1 MAKDLEPEFYL
12 KWRHC
17 ETRGVKTLGDLRKL
31 LHRLQRDHKED
42 VFLYTSGHLNP
53 NKLYRPP
60 ETHLPSWCSTSRPK
74 GEAASGVGKPPDRNV
89 AKMKDAWAH
98 FTINTALLP
107 DETRNKRLFRY
118 LNPQAPASHTSR
130 EDFTPRQAQQGEKA
144 ERGKGFPEGRRREEL
159 RLPQMK
165 VLRYREPGSSRSC
178 TLMAPGPDEYQ
189 YINSYLAG
197 VTKADRY
204 QKFLSFQ
211 KQVLAKQ
218 DLLKSDFTGAQVAA
232 GHEKK
237 LEEKLQKICTCPP
250 QELSRL
256 QVLGEVFEDVCNS
269 SLIFGDILK
278 EVKDEYELYMTILLC
293 SQPKEQYETYLAEA
307 KELEKS
313 PVQRGD
319 IDQAREE
326 LRKLV
331 KATRAAL
338 EHHNKLRDELEVENK
353 LLRITKERSEETE
366 KKVIDEEQLTLTEKV
381 EIQRCE
387 ILKKW
392 DEIQDLEKQIKA
404 TLVHTGIS
412 GIAENKLK
420 SIENEAIR
428 LETSNRILKKK
439 LEANEN
445 HLKQF
450 MRKSKI
456 SEEEQHGGDDGG
468 GGDVDGDGDVMVEVM
483 MEKVVKVMVELHAL
497 LYNLLM
503 ALSAGTPCRCRPEPF
518 SQGLQ
523 EEAPPGAQ
531 EMNRRPAGD
540 LQEDDRSGW
549 QSPHLLD
556 FSQDRFR
563 CPTCPSQR
571 PCCPQQPCPPFL
583 SGDPGLQRVHQKHES
598 SLRCASLGGWPRR
611 GNAADASVLPVS
623 SENQPLFCVGQL
635 TGISV
640 PCAQEPSRALSMP
653 SGADSCQ
660 PVPGEE
666 NVIKYGQSHL
676 YEDLCPHQLPGEE
689 AHLEGEA
696 PALQRALAAVQLCG
710 AMARLGFCPPTPAP
724 VLCSSVTT
732 AEVPVSS
739 CLLSRFPSASRW
751 PP

>member
-17 ETRGVKTLGDLRKL
+17 ETPGVKTLGDLRKL
-31 LHRLQRDHKED
+31 LHRLQREHKED
-42 VFLYTSGHLNP
+42 VLLYTSGHLNP
-53 NKLYRPP
+53 SRLYRPP
-60 ETHLPSWCSTSRPK
+60 ETHLPAWCGTSRPK
-74 GEAASGVGKPPDRNV
+74 GEAASAVGRPPDRNV

-107 DETRNKRLFRY
+107 DEVRNQRLFRY
-118 LNPQAPASHTSR
+118 LNPQARASHTCR
-130 EDFTPRQAQQGEKA
+130 EDSTPRQGEKA
-144 ERGKGFPEGRRREEL
+144 DRGTGFPEGRRREEL

-165 VLRYREPGSSRSC
+165 VLRCREPGSSRSC
-178 TLMAPGPDEYQ
+178 TLTAPGPDEYQ
-189 YINSYLAG
+189 YISSYLAG
-197 VTKADRY
+197 ITKADRY

-218 DLLKSDFTGAQVAA
+218 DLLKSDFTGAKVAA

-293 SQPKEQYETYLAEA
+293 SQPTEQYETYLAEA

-353 LLRITKERSEETE
+353 LLRITKERSG
-366 KKVIDEEQLTLTEKV
+366 KLIDEEQLTLTEKV

-428 LETSNRILKKK
+428 LETSNRILNKK
-439 LEANEN
+439 LEVS
-445 HLKQF
+445 LLG
-450 MRKSKI
+450 SKI
-456 SEEEQHGGDDGG
+456 SEEEQQAVTVLLSQNTHRLSPEEHLGMPTSYCCSFSCLK
-468 GGDVDGDGDVMVEVM
+468 VLSPRFKPQCIWMVFQCR
-483 MEKVVKVMVELHAL
+483 ELKRG
-497 LYNLLM
+497 
-503 ALSAGTPCRCRPEPF
+503 SGFSWAGPGKWGCLWLWVAFF
-518 SQGLQ
+518 SQITRIFVKLNLKN
-523 EEAPPGAQ
+523 P
-531 EMNRRPAGD
+531 MNI
-540 LQEDDRSGW
+540 
-549 QSPHLLD
+549 LL
-556 FSQDRFR
+556 
-563 CPTCPSQR
+563 
-571 PCCPQQPCPPFL
+571 
-583 SGDPGLQRVHQKHES
+583 
-598 SLRCASLGGWPRR
+598 
-611 GNAADASVLPVS
+611 
-623 SENQPLFCVGQL
+623 
-635 TGISV
+635 
-640 PCAQEPSRALSMP
+640 
-653 SGADSCQ
+653 
-660 PVPGEE
+660 
-666 NVIKYGQSHL
+666 
-676 YEDLCPHQLPGEE
+676 
-689 AHLEGEA
+689 
-696 PALQRALAAVQLCG
+696 
-710 AMARLGFCPPTPAP
+710 
-724 VLCSSVTT
+724 
-732 AEVPVSS
+732 
-739 CLLSRFPSASRW
+739 
-751 PP
+751 

>member
-17 ETRGVKTLGDLRKL
+17 ETPGVKTLGDLRKL
-31 LHRLQRDHKED
+31 LHRLQREHKED
-42 VFLYTSGHLNP
+42 VLLYTSGHLNP
-53 NKLYRPP
+53 SRLYRPP
-60 ETHLPSWCSTSRPK
+60 ETHLPAWCGTSRPK
-74 GEAASGVGKPPDRNV
+74 GEAASAVGRPPDRNV

-107 DETRNKRLFRY
+107 DEVRNQRLFRY
-118 LNPQAPASHTSR
+118 LNPQARASHTCR
-130 EDFTPRQAQQGEKA
+130 EDSTPRQGEKA
-144 ERGKGFPEGRRREEL
+144 DRGTGFPEGRRREEL

-165 VLRYREPGSSRSC
+165 VLRCREPGSSRSC
-178 TLMAPGPDEYQ
+178 TLTAPGPDEYQ
-189 YINSYLAG
+189 YISSYLAG
-197 VTKADRY
+197 ITKADRY

-218 DLLKSDFTGAQVAA
+218 DLLKSDFTGAKVAA

-237 LEEKLQKICTCPP
+237 LEEALRKSTGSADADSRVKWKAKRGRGDTGGKKLQKICTCPP

-293 SQPKEQYETYLAEA
+293 SQPTEQYETYLAEA

-428 LETSNRILKKK
+428 LETSNRILNKK

-456 SEEEQHGGDDGG
+456 SEEEQQKLWEFIKKYTKLEETENNSQATG
-468 GGDVDGDGDVMVEVM
+468 EV
-483 MEKVVKVMVELHAL
+483 
-497 LYNLLM
+497 
-503 ALSAGTPCRCRPEPF
+503 T
-518 SQGLQ
+518 
-523 EEAPPGAQ
+523 
-531 EMNRRPAGD
+531 
-540 LQEDDRSGW
+540 
-549 QSPHLLD
+549 
-556 FSQDRFR
+556 
-563 CPTCPSQR
+563 
-571 PCCPQQPCPPFL
+571 
-583 SGDPGLQRVHQKHES
+583 HENS
-598 SLRCASLGGWPRR
+598 E
-611 GNAADASVLPVS
+611 VS
-623 SENQPLFCVGQL
+623 CV
-635 TGISV
+635 
-640 PCAQEPSRALSMP
+640 
-653 SGADSCQ
+653 
-660 PVPGEE
+660 
-666 NVIKYGQSHL
+666 
-676 YEDLCPHQLPGEE
+676 
-689 AHLEGEA
+689 
-696 PALQRALAAVQLCG
+696 
-710 AMARLGFCPPTPAP
+710 
-724 VLCSSVTT
+724 
-732 AEVPVSS
+732 
-739 CLLSRFPSASRW
+739 
-751 PP
+751 

>member
-17 ETRGVKTLGDLRKL
+17 ETPGVKTLGDLRKL

-53 NKLYRPP
+53 SKLYRPP
-60 ETHLPSWCSTSRPK
+60 ETHLPAWCSTSRPK

-98 FTINTALLP
+98 FTVNTALLP
-107 DETRNKRLFRY
+107 DEARNKRLFRY
-118 LNPQAPASHTSR
+118 LNPQARASHTSR
-130 EDFTPRQAQQGEKA
+130 EDFTPRQGEKA
-144 ERGKGFPEGRRREEL
+144 ERDKGFPEGRRREEL
-159 RLPQMK
+159 RLPQVK
-165 VLRYREPGSSRSC
+165 VLRYREPGSSRRC
-178 TLMAPGPDEYQ
+178 TLTAPGPDEYQ

-197 VTKADRY
+197 ITKADRY

-218 DLLKSDFTGAQVAA
+218 DLLKSDFTGAKVAT

-278 EVKDEYELYMTILLC
+278 EVKDEYELYMTTLLC
-293 SQPKEQYETYLAEA
+293 SQPTEQYETYLAEA

-313 PVQRGD
+313 PVRRGD

-338 EHHNKLRDELEVENK
+338 EHYNKLRDELEVENK

-439 LEANEN
+439 LEASEN

-456 SEEEQHGGDDGG
+456 SEEEQPKLWEFIKKYTKLEETENNSQATG
-468 GGDVDGDGDVMVEVM
+468 EV
-483 MEKVVKVMVELHAL
+483 
-497 LYNLLM
+497 
-503 ALSAGTPCRCRPEPF
+503 T
-518 SQGLQ
+518 
-523 EEAPPGAQ
+523 
-531 EMNRRPAGD
+531 
-540 LQEDDRSGW
+540 
-549 QSPHLLD
+549 
-556 FSQDRFR
+556 
-563 CPTCPSQR
+563 
-571 PCCPQQPCPPFL
+571 
-583 SGDPGLQRVHQKHES
+583 HENS
-598 SLRCASLGGWPRR
+598 E
-611 GNAADASVLPVS
+611 VS
-623 SENQPLFCVGQL
+623 CV
-635 TGISV
+635 
-640 PCAQEPSRALSMP
+640 
-653 SGADSCQ
+653 
-660 PVPGEE
+660 
-666 NVIKYGQSHL
+666 
-676 YEDLCPHQLPGEE
+676 
-689 AHLEGEA
+689 
-696 PALQRALAAVQLCG
+696 
-710 AMARLGFCPPTPAP
+710 
-724 VLCSSVTT
+724 
-732 AEVPVSS
+732 
-739 CLLSRFPSASRW
+739 
-751 PP
+751 

>member
-1 MAKDLEPEFYL
+1 
-12 KWRHC
+12 
-17 ETRGVKTLGDLRKL
+17 
-31 LHRLQRDHKED
+31 
-42 VFLYTSGHLNP
+42 
-53 NKLYRPP
+53 
-60 ETHLPSWCSTSRPK
+60 
-74 GEAASGVGKPPDRNV
+74 
-89 AKMKDAWAH
+89 MKDAWAH

-107 DETRNKRLFRY
+107 DEARNKRLFRY
-118 LNPQAPASHTSR
+118 LNPQARASHTSR
-130 EDFTPRQAQQGEKA
+130 EDFTPRQGEKA
-144 ERGKGFPEGRRREEL
+144 ERERLSEGRRREEL
-159 RLPQMK
+159 RLPQVK
-165 VLRYREPGSSRSC
+165 VLRYREPGSSHRC
-178 TLMAPGPDEYQ
+178 TLTAPGPDEYQ

-197 VTKADRY
+197 ITKADRY

-218 DLLKSDFTGAQVAA
+218 DLLKSDFTGAKVAT

-237 LEEKLQKICTCPP
+237 LEEKLQKICMCPP

-278 EVKDEYELYMTILLC
+278 EVKDEYELYMTTLLC
-293 SQPKEQYETYLAEA
+293 SQPTEQYETYLAEA

-313 PVQRGD
+313 PVRRGD

-353 LLRITKERSEETE
+353 LLRITKERSAE

-456 SEEEQHGGDDGG
+456 SEEEQQKLWEFIKKYTKLEETENNSQATG
-468 GGDVDGDGDVMVEVM
+468 EVT
-483 MEKVVKVMVELHAL
+483 H
-497 LYNLLM
+497 
-503 ALSAGTPCRCRPEPF
+503 
-518 SQGLQ
+518 
-523 EEAPPGAQ
+523 
-531 EMNRRPAGD
+531 
-540 LQEDDRSGW
+540 
-549 QSPHLLD
+549 
-556 FSQDRFR
+556 
-563 CPTCPSQR
+563 
-571 PCCPQQPCPPFL
+571 
-583 SGDPGLQRVHQKHES
+583 
-598 SLRCASLGGWPRR
+598 
-611 GNAADASVLPVS
+611 
-623 SENQPLFCVGQL
+623 
-635 TGISV
+635 
-640 PCAQEPSRALSMP
+640 
-653 SGADSCQ
+653 
-660 PVPGEE
+660 
-666 NVIKYGQSHL
+666 
-676 YEDLCPHQLPGEE
+676 
-689 AHLEGEA
+689 
-696 PALQRALAAVQLCG
+696 
-710 AMARLGFCPPTPAP
+710 
-724 VLCSSVTT
+724 
-732 AEVPVSS
+732 
-739 CLLSRFPSASRW
+739 
-751 PP
+751 